1 MKKTVLHAALFALSM
16 PMSLY
21 ALGLGEMT
29 VKSSLNQPFLAE
41 IELIDVRSTPIPGIK
56 VGIADPENFEQ
67 IGMDRAAVL
76 SLLNFKIEKNE
87 KGKFVIKVQSV
98 ERMTEPYMEL
108 VVDLTWPT
116 GQLYKAYT
124 VLLDPPGYQL
134 TTTIAQSS
142 TTHYKKV
149 NHYSNEPG
157 VIDKAIVS
165 TVEHNPVTKN
175 DGKKKTTYGPTITNE
190 NVWQIAQRYKTSAV
204 ILPQVVLAIVGANP
218 EAFKD
223 GNLNGLKVGVRLN
236 IPSTEEIMQVPADLA
251 TEEAMAHDKAW
262 NEKTAINHVLNPPY
276 MTGQSNNTPPA
287 QPVPQNNDVSS
298 IPKLTMQSAV
308 SDHIHQQLIST
319 NAAVPVT
326 TGTQPQ
332 IQNQKPQNSEQDARM
347 KAELS
352 ITAAAV
358 ESVRESNALL
368 MEQLRLLQEQNKTL
382 QQQLIKRDKDLEA
395 MRHQMEV
402 LMKQRLAAASQA
414 SSATSEGSSSSYLPL
429 ILLLLLAAGGGGF
442 AYWYFKLRQKE
453 SQDPYSIDSK
463 EGQESS
469 TALMKPVIPPVEDV
483 STKTQMISDFAP
495 IKSSSEQEEPIPTA
509 DIRVSAKQDVE
520 ETVQEAALVK
530 DETQAEVS
538 EMTGKSAKKAT
549 KKKKETDVESTVIHI
564 PEEPAV
570 EESPKE
576 ETNIE
581 EPVVPESEEQP
592 IIDDSSLITEKSQ
605 DIDIPEFKAPVED
618 KPLEMKHETPQHPE
632 RPLSILS
639 SVVTEEDEPSITKPG
654 DEEPVEHDM
663 LEFESGLLDLIQKK
677 PAAET
682 EKVEDSNEADDALD
696 FVSPQDEPLKDEKAD
711 KEVPAEPEQFD
722 GINFDDSSA
731 DEQLTEIEDSQPET
745 PEDVNYDTDLD
756 QSITDFFAE
765 SEQDNIIAKD
775 TIDIDE
781 TAANSDLDTLNEPAN
796 PLKSTKALKT
806 LLDLAKTYIGMDDF
820 ESARHSLDE
829 VLEFGT
835 EEQKEEARG
844 LLDQIK
850 DK

>member
-1 MKKTVLHAALFALSM
+1 LKKTVLHAALFALSM

-41 IELIDVRSTPIPGIK
+41 IELIDAKSTAIPGIK

-67 IGMDRAAVL
+67 IGLDRAAVL

-87 KGKFVIKVQSV
+87 QGKFVIKVQST

-134 TTTIAQSS
+134 TTTKIQGSA
-142 TTHYKKV
+142 THYKKV
-149 NHYSNEPG
+149 KHYSNEPG
-157 VIDKAIVS
+157 VIDKTVVS
-165 TVEHNPVTKN
+165 TVQHNPVAVN

-190 NVWQIAQRYKTSAV
+190 NVWQIAQRYKTSEV

-218 EAFKD
+218 DAFKD
-223 GNLNGLKVGVRLN
+223 GNLNGLKVGVRLV

-276 MTGQSNNTPPA
+276 MNGQSNNTPSA
-287 QPVPQNNDVSS
+287 QPVPQNTDTSS

-308 SDHIHQQLIST
+308 SDSTHQQLIST

-326 TGTQPQ
+326 TATQPQ
-332 IQNQKPQNSEQDARM
+332 VQNQKPQNSEQDARM

-382 QQQLIKRDKDLEA
+382 QQQLTKRDKDLEA

-402 LMKQRLAAASQA
+402 LMKQRLAVASQGGSAASN
-414 SSATSEGSSSSYLPL
+414 ESSSSYLPL

-453 SQDPYSIDSK
+453 TKDPYSIDSK
-463 EGQESS
+463 EEQESS
-469 TALMKPVIPPVEDV
+469 NVLMKPVIPPVAEG
-483 STKTQMISDFAP
+483 SEKTQMISDFAP
-495 IKSSSEQEEPIPTA
+495 IKPSSEQEESIPAVDTITS
-509 DIRVSAKQDVE
+509 DKQGLNE
-520 ETVQEAALVK
+520 NVQDDLLVK
-530 DETQAEVS
+530 DDTHPEVS
-538 EMTGKSAKKAT
+538 EMSIRSAKKAG
-549 KKKKETDVESTVIHI
+549 KKKQETGIESTITPITEEQTIQDI
-564 PEEPAV
+564 PETYV
-570 EESPKE
+570 EQ
-576 ETNIE
+576 
-581 EPVVPESEEQP
+581 VVVTESEEQTV
-592 IIDDSSLITEKSQ
+592 IDESPLITENDQ
-605 DIDIPEFKAPVED
+605 NVDIPEFKAPIEED
-618 KPLEMKHETPQHPE
+618 KPFEMKHEAPQHPE
-632 RPLSILS
+632 RPLSILN
-639 SVVTEEDEPSITKPG
+639 SVVTEEDEPYAKKPE
-654 DEEPVEHDM
+654 DEESDEHDM
-663 LEFESGLLDLIQKK
+663 LEFETGLLDLIQKK
-677 PAAET
+677 PAAKP
-682 EKVEDSNEADDALD
+682 EKVDDNNEADDALD
-696 FVSPQDEPLKDEKAD
+696 FVSALDDSIKDKKAD
-711 KEVPAEPEQFD
+711 KDVSAELEQFEE
-722 GINFDDSSA
+722 ISFDDSTA
-731 DEQLTEIEDSQPET
+731 DEQIIEIEDDKPEST
-745 PEDVNYDTDLD
+745 VELD

-765 SEQDNIIAKD
+765 SEHDNIIAKD
-775 TIDIDE
+775 TIDADE
-781 TAANSDLDTLNEPAN
+781 TAANSDLDDENEQAN

-820 ESARHSLDE
+820 ESARNSLDE
-829 VLEFGT
+829 ILEFGN
-835 EEQKEEARG
+835 EEQKEEARN
-844 LLDQIK
+844 LLAQIK
-850 DK
+850 NK